1 MKILTLAVCIW
12 LLIAAPALAQEP
24 TPAPPDTPY
33 DFQPIDYQSGEENPA
48 ISGLGDIVV
57 SVPFINRFGSIAVTV
72 WTMLDDFAGGGVLG
86 YFVIILLGIVVIK
99 WVATFVYNKPIKE
112 QLDVSKG
119 ADVVGEFNPDLGLKT
134 RSFARFIK
142 NRPRF

>member
-1 MKILTLAVCIW
+1 MKAVVLC
-12 LLIAAPALAQEP
+12 LLLLLLFPAVALAQEP

-48 ISGLGDIVV
+48 IAGLGDIVV

-72 WTMLDDFAGGGVLG
+72 WDMLDKFAGGGVLG
-86 YFVIILLGIVVIK
+86 YLVIILLGLVVIR
-99 WVATFVYNKPIKE
+99 WVASFVYNKPIKE

-119 ADVVGEFNPDLGLKT
+119 ADIVGEFNPDLGLKT
-134 RSFARFIK
+134 RSFVRLIK